1 MRWKFLLYI
10 LILAA
15 PAAWSQSEQ
24 TGPQPKIEKGTGLV
38 YSIPSANA
46 SPRDS
51 HACPAKF
58 TDGVEI
64 LEEKRQG
71 ILPPEVT
78 HTKPAKFPRE
88 AREAMKKDHK
98 KTLEAASLLSLVV
111 TSEGLP
117 SSICVKKPAGYGLD
131 AEAIKTVQ
139 HYQFEPATKEGVPFP
154 VRIFIEVNFKSN

>member
-1 MRWKFLLYI
+1 MHWRLSLCI

-15 PAAWSQSEQ
+15 PAAWSQSQQ
-24 TGPQPKIEKGTGLV
+24 TGPEPKIEKGTGLV
-38 YSIPSANA
+38 YSIPAANVGPA
-46 SPRDS
+46 DP

-78 HTKPAKFPRE
+78 HMKPAKFPRE

-98 KTLEAASLLSLVV
+98 KTLDAVSLLSLVV
-111 TSEGLP
+111 TPEGLP
-117 SSICVKKPAGYGLD
+117 ANICVKKPAGYGLD

-154 VRIFIEVNFKSN
+154 SRIFIEVHFKSN